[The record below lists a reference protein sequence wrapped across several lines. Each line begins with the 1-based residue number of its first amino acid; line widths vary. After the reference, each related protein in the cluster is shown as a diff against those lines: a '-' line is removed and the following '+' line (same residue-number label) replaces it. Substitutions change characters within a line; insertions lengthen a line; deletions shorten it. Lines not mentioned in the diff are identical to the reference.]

1 VAVSCQLTGARVRAV
16 AALRC
21 VASSHRRLRAYQ
33 LAVDLAREI
42 RSEVL
47 RWSAFDRDTLGSQ
60 LVRAIESVGANIAE
74 AQGRWY
80 AADKR
85 RLLYVARGSLY
96 EAEHWLTRA
105 EESGLMRRGSAEELD
120 ELARALNG
128 LIKKP
133 IPQRPADS

>member
-1 VAVSCQLTGARVRAV
+1 V
-16 AALRC
+16 AATFVV
-21 VASSHRRLRAYQ
+21 VASDHRRLRAYQ
-33 LAVDLAREI
+33 LAAGLARDV
-42 RSEVL
+42 RAEVV
-47 RWSAFDRDTLGSQ
+47 RWSSFDRDTLGRQ

-105 EESGLMRRGSAEELD
+105 EESGLMRPGSADELN

-133 IPQRPADS
+133 TP